1 LTESNV
7 RPGVLAVWNSR
18 DDGIAELYEDWYI
31 NQHFPERVGLPGWQ
45 FGRRFEA
52 VDAATP
58 FFTYYH
64 LATTSAAFSGAYLAR
79 LNAPTPETVTVMRNW
94 ADMTRTCCDI
104 ALERGETSGALAVV
118 ARFYTTP
125 DMCALTCIAESLW
138 MSGQRA
144 DGLRRAWPLRV
155 QLWQMAEMEAP
166 QTNERD
172 VRSEPDREV
181 QATLVVDVMRERE
194 AQQVRAALSDA
205 LVRAELAPDYIDI
218 YRLLGERRS

>member
-1 LTESNV
+1 LTESNT
-7 RPGVLAVWNSR
+7 RPGVLAVWNNR

-58 FFTYYH
+58 FFTYYR
-64 LATTSAAFSGAYLAR
+64 LSKTSAAFSDAYLAR

-94 ADMTRTCCDI
+94 TDMTRTCCDI
-104 ALERGETSGALAVV
+104 TLERGETSGALAVV

-125 DMCALTCIAESLW
+125 DMRALTSVAESLW
-138 MSGQRA
+138 MSVQRA
-144 DGLRRAWPLRV
+144 DGLRRACPLYV
-155 QLWQMAEMEAP
+155 QLWQMAETDAP

-181 QATLVVDVMRERE
+181 WATLVVDVMRERE
-194 AQQVRAALSDA
+194 AQQIRAVLSD
-205 LVRAELAPDYIDI
+205 VFIRAELAPDHIDI